1 MSDNPAT
8 TPEAKMTV
16 SQALG
21 EIVWLMTQSPI
32 HKNLF
37 LADLEWLVMPAMLA
51 GQFRIFRSGDQPVG
65 LALWAFLDAETEARF
80 GPAGGRLK
88 PEEWARGDRCW
99 LVELIAPY
107 GGTEAMLEDLAKGSL
122 VGKEVKM
129 HRAGPGGAL
138 VVSKLGDAQ

>member
-1 MSDNPAT
+1 MSDSPAT

-51 GQFRIFRSGDQPVG
+51 GQFRLFHAGDRPVAV
-65 LALWAFLDAETEARF
+65 ALWAFLDAETEARF
-80 GPAGGRLK
+80 EPTGVRLK
-88 PEEWARGDRCW
+88 PDEWQKGDRCW
-99 LVELIAPY
+99 LVELIAPF
-107 GGTEAMLEDLAKGSL
+107 GGVDALLEDLKSGVLKGR
-122 VGKEVKM
+122 KVKL
-129 HRAGPGGAL
+129 HRTDVEGIKAGWL
-138 VVSKLGDAQ
+138 